1 MSRGFRELENIT
13 ADLGIEAWGHSLE
26 DAFSSAAHGLAALLS
41 ELPGGEQP
49 LEKDIHL
56 EADSL
61 STLLVQFLNEIIYL
75 EETQDFLPGAVKH
88 LTLTG
93 NRLDATLT
101 GAAYD
106 PEIHTLNAQV
116 KAATYH
122 GLEIVDEGETVRI
135 KVIFDV

>member
-1 MSRGFRELENIT
+1 MSRGFRELESIT

-26 DAFSSAAHGLAALLS
+26 EAFASAAQGLASLLS

-122 GLEIVDEGETVRI
+122 GLEIEKEGDTVRI

>member
-26 DAFSSAAHGLAALLS
+26 DAFSSAAHGLASLLS

-106 PEIHTLNAQV
+106 PGIHTLNAQV

-122 GLEIVDEGETVRI
+122 GLEIKQTRGRVTI

>member
-26 DAFSSAAHGLAALLS
+26 DAFSSAAHGLASLLS

-106 PEIHTLNAQV
+106 PGIHTLNAQV

-122 GLEIVDEGETVRI
+122 GLEIEKEGERVTI